1 MDRNEEE
8 TKAQSDKPR
17 STAFLALVFLALLI
31 LGVVGFFVMLGLSGA
46 GPAAT
51 GGGGGDPFV
60 DIRGLGDAEFLI
72 EATVL
77 ENRGPEV
84 TPLDG
89 DLIEFDFDDGI
100 PSVLVEIHLVSRLDR
115 EEASEELLELLAA
128 ALDNGPNVEL
138 THSNSFLETGR
149 EYILFVRES
158 GLGTPVVSFAV
169 DIETERPAHG
179 LLQNFDDLIQPALVS
194 AWAEV
199 DGGTTSDGLLLIAL
213 SNGYAAGDA
222 VDTIPEART
231 RDEALAME
239 FFSILAE
246 S

>member
-1 MDRNEEE
+1 MDGNEDESRRSGGE
-8 TKAQSDKPR
+8 PR
-17 STAFLALVFLALLI
+17 SAAFLAFAFLALFI

-46 GPAAT
+46 GPAVT
-51 GGGGGDPFV
+51 GGGDDPLV
-60 DIRGLGDAEFLI
+60 DIRGLGDAEVLI

-89 DLIEFDFDDGI
+89 DLIEFDFDEGF
-100 PSVLVEIHLVSRLDR
+100 PSVLVEMRLVHRLDR
-115 EEASEELLELLAA
+115 EEVSEELLELLAA
-128 ALDNGPNVEL
+128 ALDNGSNIEL

-149 EYILFVRES
+149 EYALFVRES
-158 GLGTPVVSFAV
+158 GLGMPVVSFAV

-179 LLQNFDDLIQPALVS
+179 LLQNFDDIIQPALVS

-199 DGGTTSDGLLLIAL
+199 DGGTTSDGLMLIAL
-213 SNGYAAGDA
+213 ANGYAVGDG
-222 VDTIPEART
+222 VHPTPDLRT
-231 RDEALAME
+231 RDEALAVE

-246 S
+246 R